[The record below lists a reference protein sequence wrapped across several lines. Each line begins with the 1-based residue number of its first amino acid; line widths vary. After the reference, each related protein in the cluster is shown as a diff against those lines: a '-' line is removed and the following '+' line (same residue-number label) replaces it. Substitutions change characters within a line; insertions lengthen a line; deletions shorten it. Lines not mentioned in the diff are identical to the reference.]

1 MTRLRSS
8 STRRR
13 LVTRRSSLLPWACHQ
28 ERYTCHS
35 NDYTLYPSEPRASQ
49 GKAQAHQRVDPGW
62 RATNA
67 KPHNQWI
74 FPTDKRVFQVLY
86 QMCFPY
92 LKLHSSKNFAVDL
105 SKYYLGHTQ
114 YLLFCC
120 ICCIRDFYPWIINI
134 NCDHGKHCMIPE
146 QAKQL

>member
-1 MTRLRSS
+1 MNNAPGDEVDSATSWKRRTLSPSTVDENRGRSVPGFFR
-8 STRRR
+8 TGRVQPQP
-13 LVTRRSSLLPWACHQ
+13 LCAHEIDHQ
-28 ERYTCHS
+28 QFCPLA
-35 NDYTLYPSEPRASQ
+35 DG
-49 GKAQAHQRVDPGW
+49 GKGAA
-62 RATNA
+62 
-67 KPHNQWI
+67 
-74 FPTDKRVFQVLY
+74 KRVFQMLY

-120 ICCIRDFYPWIINI
+120 ICCIRDYYPWIINI